1 MIYIN
6 SSPLV
11 LRPPE
16 LAVLTFAEFYIT
28 THMCLQC

>member
-6 SSPLV
+6 SLPIV

-16 LAVLTFAEFYIT
+16 LALLTFAECYIT